1 MLLSVIIMAGIVV
14 LDRLV
19 KYWAMTVLA
28 PAVEIEGIRGIF
40 HFYYVENTGAAFS
53 ILREHTWI
61 LIVITAVVVAAG
73 LYILFFKKISLP
85 YQICIAA
92 IVGGGIGNLIDR
104 IFYGYVVDM
113 FMFDFVEFAI
123 FNVADIFITLGGI
136 AILVVLLFFDKENPL
151 FKRKSEVAETINESS
166 IDATNDN

>member
-28 PAVEIEGIRGIF
+28 PAIELEGIKGIF

-61 LIVITAVVVAAG
+61 LIVITALVVVAG
-73 LYILFFKKISLP
+73 VYILFFKKLSIP

-136 AILVVLLFFDKENPL
+136 AIIVVLLFFDNENPL
-151 FKRKSEVAETINESS
+151 FKRKTESTEIIDELTS
-166 IDATNDN
+166 DATEDN